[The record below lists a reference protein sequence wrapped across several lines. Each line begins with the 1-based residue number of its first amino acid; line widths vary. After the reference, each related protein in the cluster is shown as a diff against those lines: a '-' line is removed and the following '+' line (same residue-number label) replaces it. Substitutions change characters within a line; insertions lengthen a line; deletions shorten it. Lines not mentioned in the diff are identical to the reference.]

1 VKRFEFHLDG
11 LLRVKR
17 RQEHLAELEQQKA
30 QFAVHQ
36 ASARLDHLRDEM
48 ARLSDSLA
56 ARVGQAVPAD
66 RWVTAYDLLD
76 KMGRQIESA
85 EGELQL
91 AERRLDDARQARV
104 QVSTEVEA
112 IDTLR
117 QQRWDQWKQDVAR
130 ADQERLD
137 ELSVRM
143 WSAGQ
148 AARSGAA

>member
-17 RQEHLAELEQQKA
+17 QQEHLAELAQQKA

-36 ASARLDHLRDEM
+36 ASARLDHLRGEM
-48 ARLSDSLA
+48 ARLSDTLA
-56 ARVGQAVPAD
+56 ARVGQAVSAD

-91 AERRLDDARQARV
+91 AERQLDDARQARV

-112 IDTLR
+112 IGTLR
-117 QQRWDQWKQDVAR
+117 QQQWDQWKQDVAQ